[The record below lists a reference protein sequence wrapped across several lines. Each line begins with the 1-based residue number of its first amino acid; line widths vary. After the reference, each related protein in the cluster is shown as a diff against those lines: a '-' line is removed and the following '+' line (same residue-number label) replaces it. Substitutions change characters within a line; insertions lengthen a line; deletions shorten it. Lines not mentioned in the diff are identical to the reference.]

1 MKPDRAEE
9 SFEALYHQTFS
20 RLSQYVL
27 FKAGSISDTEDIVA
41 TVYLDYYQHIV
52 KRGRP
57 EPDNPYA
64 YLLRMAKHGLGR
76 LYKERQAQVSIDDED
91 THLADTLP
99 DDPDALARF
108 FEQIDSQ
115 ELWQAIGQLSTAQ
128 QQVIVAHL
136 RFELTFREIAAQLEQ
151 TESAVKL
158 RYYRALLYLKKI
170 FS

>member
-64 YLLRMAKHGLGR
+64 YLLRS

-115 ELWQAIGQLSTAQ
+115 ELWQAIGLLSTAQ

-158 RYYRALLYLKKI
+158 RYYRALLSLKKM